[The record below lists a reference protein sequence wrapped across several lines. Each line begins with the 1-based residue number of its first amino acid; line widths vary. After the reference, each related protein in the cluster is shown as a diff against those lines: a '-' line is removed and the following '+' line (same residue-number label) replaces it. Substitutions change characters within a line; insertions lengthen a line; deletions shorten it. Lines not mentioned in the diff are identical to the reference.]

1 MNLKMTAES
10 QIQFFKILN
19 LFNPKFK
26 KMKKSIFLLLLL
38 VFSSALFS
46 QETGS
51 TYDEKLAKSLNADD
65 RGMKKYVFCLLK
77 TGSNTTATKEESQ
90 KLFEGH
96 MNNIGRL
103 AKEGKLVLAGPFM
116 KNERNYRGIY
126 IFNASSIEEA
136 KEFVATDPAVQSNL
150 LEAELTLWY
159 GTAAIQEILKIHDKI
174 VKPKI

>member
-1 MNLKMTAES
+1 
-10 QIQFFKILN
+10 
-19 LFNPKFK
+19 
-26 KMKKSIFLLLLL
+26 MKNSLFLLLLIS
-38 VFSSALFS
+38 FCNASFS
-46 QETGS
+46 QKTEV

-96 MNNIGRL
+96 MDNIGRL
-103 AKEGKLVLAGPFM
+103 AKEGKLVVAGPFM
-116 KNERNYRGIY
+116 RNERNYRGIY
-126 IFNASSIEEA
+126 IFNASTVEEA

-159 GTAAIQEILKIHDKI
+159 GSAALQETLKIHEKI
-174 VKPKI
+174 DRTKI